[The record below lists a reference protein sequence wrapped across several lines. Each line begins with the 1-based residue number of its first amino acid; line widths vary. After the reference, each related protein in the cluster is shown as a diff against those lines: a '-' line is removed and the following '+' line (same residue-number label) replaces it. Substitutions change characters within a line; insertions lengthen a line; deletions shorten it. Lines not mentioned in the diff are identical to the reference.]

1 MSEEVKKEQY
11 VEVDKNLIIE
21 TSFPETDVRFHSVR
35 EEPFE
40 LYNFYD
46 PRGQKL
52 FRRLP
57 EDVAEATSK
66 GVARLARET
75 AGGRVRFS
83 TDSQY
88 ILIKAV
94 MPVVG
99 RNSHM
104 TLAMSAG
111 FDLYEDYPSGESRY
125 HRVFMP
131 PYDMDGGY
139 EQIIRFGSRHL
150 RYFTINFPIH
160 SAVSELYVGLQE
172 NAVLGAGMKY
182 LNRKPIIIYGSSI
195 VHGTAA
201 TRPGLIYTNILSR
214 YLNMDVVNLGFSGNA
229 KAEDAVMDYIAAQ
242 DMLLFVLD
250 YDHNAPNP
258 EYLRSAHYK
267 AYAKVRAAHPEDMP
281 IIMVTRP
288 NVATNGASAMERKDV
303 VIDTYRAA
311 RDAGDSNVYYVDGES
326 FFLGKYENECTMD
339 GVHPNDLGFTLMA
352 EGIESEIRRAL
363 RVSGASLD

>member
-1 MSEEVKKEQY
+1 M
-11 VEVDKNLIIE
+11 
-21 TSFPETDVRFHSVR
+21 TAAA
-35 EEPFE
+35 
-40 LYNFYD
+40 
-46 PRGQKL
+46 QKL
-52 FRRLP
+52 GYTQSGVSHLVHTLEQELGVQLLIRSKAGVELSPEGNALIGHIRRLI
-57 EDVAEATSK
+57 AA
-66 GVARLARET
+66 
-75 AGGRVRFS
+75 
-83 TDSQY
+83 
-88 ILIKAV
+88 
-94 MPVVG
+94 
-99 RNSHM
+99 
-104 TLAMSAG
+104 
-111 FDLYEDYPSGESRY
+111 
-125 HRVFMP
+125 
-131 PYDMDGGY
+131 
-139 EQIIRFGSRHL
+139 
-150 RYFTINFPIH
+150 
-160 SAVSELYVGLQE
+160 E
-172 NAVLGAGMKY
+172 NAVLGAGLKY

-258 EYLRSAHYK
+258 EYLRSTHYK
-267 AYAKVRAAHPEDMP
+267 AYAKVRAAHPDMP